1 MHVRMRRCLQ
11 GQLTLD
17 VSQVFA
23 FVSRVV
29 RSTEVYMF
37 EGLYDAQNV
46 AIICNA
52 MARIDFNDQP
62 MLLHLSLIVQ
72 QMHPDQFDV
81 QAVSNIVNAF
91 VKLEVD
97 LEVSSSTHRPP
108 EPLTPESST

>member
-1 MHVRMRRCLQ
+1 MAGVLAGRLRMHVRMRRCLQ

-52 MARIDFNDQP
+52 TR
-62 MLLHLSLIVQ
+62 L
-72 QMHPDQFDV
+72 
-81 QAVSNIVNAF
+81 VSFYNYKNNFYMFPSVFANTG
-91 VKLEVD
+91 VLCNQYYQK
-97 LEVSSSTHRPP
+97 
-108 EPLTPESST
+108 